1 MSCCMRRSPPILMS
15 ADSTLVERASILRDG
30 GLSQEQIVKLIM
42 SHPQVCLK
50 P

>member
-1 MSCCMRRSPPILMS
+1 MSYCVSRSPPILMS
-15 ADSTLVERASILRDG
+15 ADSTLVERASILHGG
-30 GLSQEQIVKLIM
+30 GLSQQQIVKLIM